1 MLCICYWFHFTGD
14 IEYDNM
20 VLFKQTRWNEK
31 IMGQIPFLAKK
42 KKKIIFIKRNV
53 FYDNI
58 LLLWFIIFVMTFFL
72 K

>member
-1 MLCICYWFHFTGD
+1 
-14 IEYDNM
+14 M